1 MPASRFST
9 TTSLPQSV
17 AAHELAHLR
26 EPRRLVWARASRHF
40 LIGVYAAL
48 VAASARPLPGSFGPL
63 ALMWGML
70 GATILLIVGLT
81 LSNRLSLKM
90 EHRADAQAT
99 ESQVSPGVYA
109 RALEKL
115 YQANLVP
122 AVLRSKR
129 MTHPHLYDRM
139 IQAGVTPDYA
149 RPALLRGGPACWVW
163 RPSSSRCLLGTCSY
177 LLVTRTLPGRSARAQ
192 GVDHV
197 EIRWRRARFARTR
210 RAS

>member
-9 TTSLPQSV
+9 TTSLPQS
-17 AAHELAHLR
+17 AADELAHLR

-149 RPALLRGGPACWVW
+149 RPGASSAVGQLAGFGDPRLRAVARNLLLPA
-163 RPSSSRCLLGTCSY
+163 RHKNA
-177 LLVTRTLPGRSARAQ
+177 PGRSARAQ